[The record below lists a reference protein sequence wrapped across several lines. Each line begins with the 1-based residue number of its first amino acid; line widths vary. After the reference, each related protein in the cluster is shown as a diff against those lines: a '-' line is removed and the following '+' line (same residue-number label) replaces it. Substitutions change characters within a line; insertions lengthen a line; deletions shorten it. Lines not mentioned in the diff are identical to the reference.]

1 MVFKVQ
7 VYFETDVKLS
17 SEAMEQFISKV
28 TTLFEKDLIDVH
40 GRDFKWKILSNEYTK
55 LKLKTRSEVLSS
67 LNKQ

>member
-17 SEAMEQFISKV
+17 AEAMERFISKV
-28 TTLFEKDLIDVH
+28 TTLFEKDLIDGP

-55 LKLKTRSEVLSS
+55 LRLKTRSEVLSS